1 MARRFV
7 SKSRQNGVVGEVSE
21 DAPVEVVVTAT
32 PVNVPRPPTTSFVAP
47 EVADAAAV
55 AVQAQTRHPK
65 RVEVDS
71 TSDTDVFMPEALR
84 DVADVARAS
93 ADAPVI
99 DPAAMNQ
106 ESNSQ
111 DGQICKRCKT
121 IKSHDAFAKPAG
133 REGTFKFCTSCREQ
147 SRQHTSDTRKRK
159 RETEKLSAEREAHGV
174 DAAASFDSSG
184 NVVVVTDFAQFT
196 QNFPTPDKHIDPAV
210 AASSA
215 QLSPD
220 ATTEQPYPL
229 HQKTFILRS
238 QVSVDGESTIGD
250 ALRDL
255 DGEPVELFKKII
267 QAIFN
272 VTGFYFARRAKSKS
286 GKSFRTQ
293 YVCSQVADTSNNRE
307 SIKTPKRAR
316 SRRQLFDCHG
326 RLILAA
332 SKSDKSVIVKY
343 AHRIVHGS
351 AARRPY
357 LPDIVK
363 QYIIA
368 NRDKPLSDVFA
379 GIKDLSAQQNFDPDI
394 DVSVISRKQVYIY
407 MKRLEE
413 SLKGGAQ
420 ATEDTDEGQQP
431 LVTQEELNTAIARAA
446 GAEPV
451 PKQSVVV

>member
-7 SKSRQNGVVGEVSE
+7 SKSRQNGVVGEVNE
-21 DAPVEVVVTAT
+21 DTPVEVVVTAT
-32 PVNVPRPPTTSFVAP
+32 PVNVPRPPTSSFAAP
-47 EVADAAAV
+47 EVTDAAAV
-55 AVQAQTRHPK
+55 AVQAQTRHP
-65 RVEVDS
+65 RRAEVDP

-84 DVADVARAS
+84 DVADIVRVS
-93 ADAPVI
+93 ADARVI
-99 DPAAMNQ
+99 DPEAMNQ
-106 ESNSQ
+106 ESNPQ
-111 DGQICKRCKT
+111 DGQMCKRCKT
-121 IKSHDAFAKPAG
+121 IKPHDAFAKPSG

-159 RETEKLSAEREAHGV
+159 RETEKLSAERETHGA
-174 DAAASFDSSG
+174 DASFDSSG
-184 NVVVVTDFAQFT
+184 NVVVVTDFTQFT

-210 AASSA
+210 SASSA
-215 QLSPD
+215 QLPPD

-255 DGEPVELFKKII
+255 DGEPVDLFKKII

-343 AHRIVHGS
+343 AHRIVHGP

-413 SLKGGAQ
+413 SLKAGAQ
-420 ATEDTDEGQQP
+420 APEDTDEGQQP
-431 LVTQEELNTAIARAA
+431 LVTQEELNTAIARATE
-446 GAEPV
+446 AEPV

>member
-1 MARRFV
+1 MSRRV
-7 SKSRQNGVVGEVSE
+7 LSRNEVVGELGD
-21 DAPVEVVVTAT
+21 DAPSEVVVTAT
-32 PVNVPRPPTTSFVAP
+32 PVNVPRPAAAPFVAP
-47 EVADAAAV
+47 EMTDAAAI
-55 AVQAQTRHPK
+55 AVQAQTQRPG
-65 RVEVDS
+65 RAEVEA
-71 TSDTDVFMPEALR
+71 TTETDVFLPEDLR
-84 DVADVARAS
+84 ELGEAS
-93 ADAPVI
+93 ANALAI
-99 DPAAMNQ
+99 DPETGNLAGNLK
-106 ESNSQ
+106 
-111 DGQICKRCKT
+111 DGQMCKRCKS
-121 IKSHDAFAKPAG
+121 IKPHDAFAKPTG
-133 REGTFKFCTSCREQ
+133 REGTFKFCVSCREQ

-159 RETEKLSAEREAHGV
+159 REAEKLSTEREANGG
-174 DAAASFDSSG
+174 DATASFDSLG

-210 AASSA
+210 AASGA
-215 QLSPD
+215 QLSAG
-220 ATTEQPYPL
+220 ATTDHPYPL

-238 QVSVDGESTIGD
+238 QVSVDGVSTIGE

-307 SIKTPKRAR
+307 TIQAPKRAR

-332 SKSDKSVIVKY
+332 SKVDRSVIVKY
-343 AHRIVHGS
+343 AHRIVHGP

-363 QYIIA
+363 QYIFS

-379 GIKDLSAQQNFDPDI
+379 GIKDLGAQQNFDSEF
-394 DVSVISRKQVYIY
+394 DVNAISRKQVYIY
-407 MKRLEE
+407 MKRLQE
-413 SLKGGAQ
+413 SLKARAQ
-420 ATEDTDEGQQP
+420 GMEEDVNEDPQA
-431 LVTQEELNTAIARAA
+431 LVTEEELSSAIARVAV
-446 GAEPV
+446 AESV
-451 PKQSVVV
+451 PKQGVVV

>member
-7 SKSRQNGVVGEVSE
+7 SKGRQNGEVGEVSE

-55 AVQAQTRHPK
+55 AVQAQTRHP
-65 RVEVDS
+65 RRAEVDP
-71 TSDTDVFMPEALR
+71 TSDADVFIPEALR
-84 DVADVARAS
+84 DIANVAGAS

-106 ESNSQ
+106 ESNPQ

-121 IKSHDAFAKPAG
+121 IKPHDAFAKPAG
-133 REGTFKFCTSCREQ
+133 REGTFKFCMACREQ

-159 RETEKLSAEREAHGV
+159 REAEKLSAEREANGV

-343 AHRIVHGS
+343 AHRIVHGP

-413 SLKGGAQ
+413 SLKAGAQ
-420 ATEDTDEGQQP
+420 AMEDTDEGQQA
-431 LVTQEELNTAIARAA
+431 LVTDDELNTAIARAA
-446 GAEPV
+446 GAELV